1 MNYAKVYKNGTSNVR
16 KFRHFSQWI
25 VDNHVEGIPGNGHLN
40 KVDLRNIADALSLDM
55 AIGSELF
62 KRKYIVTG
70 IVIGG
75 ALALTISK
83 VIDIYQKRESL
94 GFFLFFIFKKIKEE
108 YTCHRENQS

>member
-1 MNYAKVYKNGTSNVR
+1 MNYAKVYKNGTSNSK
-16 KFRHFSQWI
+16 KFRHFSQWV
-25 VDNHVEGIPGNGHLN
+25 VDNHVAGIPGNGHLN
-40 KVDLRNIADALSLDM
+40 TVDLRNIADVLSMDM

-83 VIDIYQKRESL
+83 LIDIYQKERA
-94 GFFLFFIFKKIKEE
+94 
-108 YTCHRENQS
+108 

>member
-1 MNYAKVYKNGTSNVR
+1 MNYAKVYKNGASNSK

-25 VDNHVEGIPGNGHLN
+25 VDNYVAGIPGNDHLN
-40 KVDLRNIADALSLDM
+40 KVDLRNIADVLSLDM

-75 ALALTISK
+75 VLVLTASK
-83 VIDIYQKRESL
+83 VIDIYQKERA
-94 GFFLFFIFKKIKEE
+94 
-108 YTCHRENQS
+108 

>member
-1 MNYAKVYKNGTSNVR
+1 MA
-16 KFRHFSQWI
+16 
-25 VDNHVEGIPGNGHLN
+25 GIPGNGHLN
-40 KVDLRNIADALSLDM
+40 TVDLRNIADELSMDM

-83 VIDIYQKRESL
+83 LIDIYQK
-94 GFFLFFIFKKIKEE
+94 EE
-108 YTCHRENQS
+108 E

>member
-1 MNYAKVYKNGTSNVR
+1 MNYAKVYKNGTSNAK
-16 KFRHFSQWI
+16 KFRHFSQWV
-25 VDNHVEGIPGNGHLN
+25 VDSHVASIPGNGHLN
-40 KVDLRNIADALSLDM
+40 TVDLRNIADALSMDIADVLSMGM

-83 VIDIYQKRESL
+83 LIDIYQK
-94 GFFLFFIFKKIKEE
+94 EE
-108 YTCHRENQS
+108 E

>member
-1 MNYAKVYKNGTSNVR
+1 MNYAKVYKNGTSNAK

-40 KVDLRNIADALSLDM
+40 KVDLRNIADVLSLDM

-83 VIDIYQKRESL
+83 VIDIYQKERD
-94 GFFLFFIFKKIKEE
+94 
-108 YTCHRENQS
+108 